1 MNREITGNS
10 LHANR
15 VLHSSSEKNPAGIR
29 SELSSTII
37 STHTVEIVHQNLDK
51 SMRYEEIVH
60 RRRRKQNSTGLCLN
74 AMIEDKM
81 GVSYNNSAGP

>member
-1 MNREITGNS
+1 
-10 LHANR
+10 
-15 VLHSSSEKNPAGIR
+15 
-29 SELSSTII
+29 
-37 STHTVEIVHQNLDK
+37 VEIVHQNLDK

-60 RRRRKQNSTGLCLN
+60 RRRRKQSSTGLCLN